1 MRAAAVVALLLVSG
15 MYTTEWAAWRHEL
28 FRSLPWLGVPL
39 AFALAVPLTAGQ
51 RQAVGCLFVLGT
63 AAVGLATL
71 GRYLLDP
78 ASANA
83 AIGVGQNIPVIT
95 RVFHITFG
103 TMLALSFFWG
113 LQLRRTLGGSW
124 LRAAL
129 LAGAS
134 VAALALHVL
143 AYRTGLLVLYTGLFA
158 YALALLLRRRVVLG
172 LGLALLLGL
181 GPWLA
186 YHTLE
191 SVRQRADSTLW
202 DVQQYT
208 LGHDINDYSLARRL
222 AAIETAS
229 VIIAEHWLLGVGPAD
244 TQAAMRAQYQWRDL
258 GLRPSNWVEVHN
270 QYLQA
275 LLGGGLV
282 GLAVLLGVLL
292 WPLTQ
297 SWGRRNP
304 YIVFFILVQ
313 GTAMLVDAVLS
324 LQIGL
329 NFFIFCY
336 GFLVVAEERKHQ
348 PGGTPE
354 ALKALNTERVG

>member
-1 MRAAAVVALLLVSG
+1 
-15 MYTTEWAAWRHEL
+15 
-28 FRSLPWLGVPL
+28 
-39 AFALAVPLTAGQ
+39 
-51 RQAVGCLFVLGT
+51 
-63 AAVGLATL
+63 
-71 GRYLLDP
+71 
-78 ASANA
+78 
-83 AIGVGQNIPVIT
+83 
-95 RVFHITFG
+95 
-103 TMLALSFFWG
+103 
-113 LQLRRTLGGSW
+113 
-124 LRAAL
+124 
-129 LAGAS
+129 
-134 VAALALHVL
+134 
-143 AYRTGLLVLYTGLFA
+143 
-158 YALALLLRRRVVLG
+158 
-172 LGLALLLGL
+172 
-181 GPWLA
+181 LA

-270 QYLQA
+270 QYL
-275 LLGGGLV
+275 
-282 GLAVLLGVLL
+282 AVLLGVLL
-292 WPLTQ
+292 WPLTR

-304 YIVFFILVQ
+304 YILFFILVQ